1 MQRSSGGRC
10 YYSKKNLKFNLDEMK
25 SLMSLKQQ
33 IRTTVQ
39 SYIDKKSD
47 RDMTLSTLAQIS
59 EQIKEKISMIA

>member
-1 MQRSSGGRC
+1 
-10 YYSKKNLKFNLDEMK
+10 
-25 SLMSLKQQ
+25 MSLKQQ